1 MNLKV
6 GTTFEY
12 IKGLYANTQSHSCV
26 LIYISILTNIALIFL
41 WIFFFTFLIVSYI

>member
-26 LIYISILTNIALIFL
+26 LIYINMYTNNNFFVD
-41 WIFFFTFLIVSYI
+41 FFFTFLIVSYI